1 MSDYNCTKWFVKN
14 EATDAPIIFEEFVMI
29 MINEEQRHQTFRWK
43 NALLQKDI
51 GSWSYNYFVPFI
63 VSTNQKDDEYPN
75 F

>member
-1 MSDYNCTKWFVKN
+1 
-14 EATDAPIIFEEFVMI
+14 MI

-51 GSWSYNYFVPFI
+51 GSWSYNYFVPYI

>member
-1 MSDYNCTKWFVKN
+1 MKN

-51 GSWSYNYFVPFI
+51 GS
-63 VSTNQKDDEYPN
+63 
-75 F
+75 